1 MSIPDEVEAYYIPS
15 DRVKFE
21 IHHQSDGSQN
31 FWLFASVAAI
41 ELKEEDI
48 APLGELLSAWSK
60 EKKKKSFFGS
70 AFDWIKDIDTA
81 LKGGEK

>member
-48 APLGELLSAWSK
+48 APLGELLTAWSK
-60 EKKKKSFFGS
+60 ERKKKSFLRSTFQYV
-70 AFDWIKDIDTA
+70 KNIDKT

>member
-21 IHHQSDGSQN
+21 IHHQSDGSKN

-48 APLGELLSAWSK
+48 APLGELLTAWSK
-60 EKKKKSFFGS
+60 ERKKKSFLRSTFQYV
-70 AFDWIKDIDTA
+70 KNIDKT